1 MERPTGMTNPV
12 SVLESILI
20 EHTILVV
27 LPPILIV
34 HGIFAY
40 ELQLPKTVVPVIRSR
55 GAIDDELLPVWTGEL
70 LWAFV

>member
-1 MERPTGMTNPV
+1 MANPV
-12 SVLESILI
+12 SMLESVLI
-20 EHTILVV
+20 EDAIIVV

-34 HGIFAY
+34 HGIFTY
-40 ELQLPKTVVPVIRSR
+40 ELQLPETVVPVIRSR